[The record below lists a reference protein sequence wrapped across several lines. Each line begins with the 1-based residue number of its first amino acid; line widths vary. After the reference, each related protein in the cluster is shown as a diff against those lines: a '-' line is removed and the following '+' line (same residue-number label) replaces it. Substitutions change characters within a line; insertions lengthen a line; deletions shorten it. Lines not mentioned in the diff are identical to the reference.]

1 MASGLLVD
9 AWVRLPRLSPPKSVS
24 LFRPPLAGDST
35 GARLRLEAL
44 HAGPGFHQSAV
55 CREVIRQEKLLH
67 VGLGQDRGH
76 ELGRDIAFEQSVP
89 VLGEHRVIPDRIVD
103 ANPDEPAAQQFEL
116 QPFDQLV
123 FRADCV
129 RQLLRRDR
137 GPSQRRV
144 HRRRVGTQVR
154 QCAIH
159 NLVDRTQRRVRRAR
173 SGLRI
178 GLCWFAR

>member
-1 MASGLLVD
+1 MTIAVEHSAALRGTPVKVSTAEDLRQSMASGLLVEVC
-9 AWVRLPRLSPPKSVS
+9 VRLPRLSPPKSVS

-55 CREVIRQEKLLH
+55 CREVIRRKKLLH

-103 ANPDEPAAQQFEL
+103 ANPDEPAAQELEL

-123 FRADCV
+123 FRAAAASPA
-129 RQLLRRDR
+129 
-137 GPSQRRV
+137 G
-144 HRRRVGTQVR
+144 
-154 QCAIH
+154 
-159 NLVDRTQRRVRRAR
+159 
-173 SGLRI
+173 
-178 GLCWFAR
+178 